1 MMPARLWLRYFAAG
15 FVVIVSML
23 LVTLFTPAPYGDL
36 TRIGRLSD
44 AEFGWQ
50 AAPPIVT
57 KAYIKGVPLD
67 QADVL
72 VVGDSFSMTLR
83 WQSRLVKEGYK
94 VATIYWGQTGPLCK
108 DFTPWI
114 RRAGFK
120 GKLVVVESVER
131 LLGDRLKGGS
141 TCTTMSKEPV
151 VKTVPFLEPLEAVP
165 GFELN
170 WSAKLT
176 TGLITYTN
184 MRKVRKLSGDA
195 LFGDETWVRPV
206 PDGCSYFSHK
216 LCEKALFF
224 FEDTD
229 NPPLKPEAVE
239 QMKAFDKAQSD
250 LKFVWMVIPDKTTV
264 YVDTQ
269 HAAPFVAAFK
279 TADLGPDLFSFA
291 ADERAR
297 VRDFYFPNDTHL
309 SMHGQLVVGDRM
321 LQAVRQVLAP
331 PAPRLP

>member
-1 MMPARLWLRYFAAG
+1 MMPARLWLRYFGAG
-15 FVVIVSML
+15 FVIIISML

-44 AEFGWQ
+44 ADFGWL
-50 AAPPIVT
+50 AAPPVVT

-83 WQSRLVKEGYK
+83 WQSRLVQQGYK

-114 RRAGFK
+114 RRAGFN

-131 LLGDRLKGGS
+131 LLGDRLNGGG
-141 TCTTMSKEPV
+141 CAAMSKEPV

-165 GFELN
+165 DFALN
-170 WSAKLT
+170 WNAKLT
-176 TGLITYTN
+176 TGLITYAN
-184 MRKVRKLSGDA
+184 MRKVRQLSGDA

-206 PDGCSYFSHK
+206 PDGCRYFSHK

-229 NPPLKPEAVE
+229 NPPLKAEAVE
-239 QMKAFDKAQSD
+239 QMKTFTAAQPN

-264 YVDTQ
+264 YVDTH
-269 HAAPFVAAFK
+269 HAAPFVSALKDAN
-279 TADLGPDLFSFA
+279 LGPDLFSFA
-291 ADERAR
+291 AEERAK

-309 SMHGQLVVGDRM
+309 SMHGQLIVGDRM
-321 LQAVRQVLAP
+321 LEAVRQVLPP

>member
-1 MMPARLWLRYFAAG
+1 MKSARLWLRCFAAG
-15 FVVIVSML
+15 FVIIISML
-23 LVTLFTPAPYGDL
+23 VVTLFTPAPYGDL

-44 AEFGWQ
+44 TDFGWL
-50 AAPPIVT
+50 AAPPVVI
-57 KAYIKGVPLD
+57 KAYVKGVPLD
-67 QADVL
+67 EADVL

-94 VATIYWGQTGPLCK
+94 VATIYWGQTGPLCS

-131 LLGDRLKGGS
+131 LLGDRLNDGA

-151 VKTVPFLEPLEAVP
+151 VKTAPFLEPLEAVP
-165 GFELN
+165 GFTLN

-176 TGLITYTN
+176 TGLITYEN
-184 MRKVRKLSGDA
+184 MRKVRKVSGSL
-195 LFGDETWVRPV
+195 LFNDETWVRPV
-206 PDGCSYFSHK
+206 QDGCRYFSHK

-224 FEDTD
+224 YEDTD
-229 NPPLKPEAVE
+229 NPPLKPAAVE
-239 QMKAFDKAQSD
+239 QMKVFTQAQSD
-250 LKFVWMVIPDKTTV
+250 LKFLWMVIPDKTTV

-279 TADLGPDLFSFA
+279 TSKMGPDLFSFA
-291 ADERAR
+291 ADERAK

-309 SMHGQLVVGDRM
+309 SMHGQLILGERM
-321 LQAVRQVLAP
+321 LQAIHQVLPP